1 MRRLL
6 LIVLTCL
13 AVAAPAAPAHTA
25 DADLAKVGKGDLLTL
40 DEAATVYDGLLKK
53 SFRDTYRFGLGV
65 PEFSASPLV
74 CDETRYEKG
83 VSNVVGSYYPVQGPY
98 FSLDETI
105 VELRSGAAARALVQ
119 HYRDYARVCRGT
131 HPTTDGEGGA
141 AQQRVRA
148 WQPKEV
154 GAERAGVL
162 EAFVQGGRTGWFRTL
177 VTRVGRTVV
186 VLQSEV
192 GRGLPSARELTA
204 ATRLAVEKLA

>member
-6 LIVLTCL
+6 VTALSLL
-13 AVAAPAAPAHTA
+13 LLGLGAPAHATPTR
-25 DADLAKVGKGDLLTL
+25 VGPGDLLTL

-65 PEFSASPLV
+65 PQFSTSPLV

-98 FSLDETI
+98 FNLDETV
-105 VELRSGAAARALVQ
+105 VELRTGAAARALVQ
-119 HYRDYARVCRGT
+119 QYRDYARVCRGT

-141 AQQRVRA
+141 AQQRIRA
-148 WQPKEV
+148 WQPKAV

-162 EAFVQGGRTGWFRTL
+162 EAFVQDGRAGWYRTL

-192 GRGLPSARELTA
+192 GRGLPSAQALTKV
-204 ATRLAVEKLA
+204 TRLAVEKVA